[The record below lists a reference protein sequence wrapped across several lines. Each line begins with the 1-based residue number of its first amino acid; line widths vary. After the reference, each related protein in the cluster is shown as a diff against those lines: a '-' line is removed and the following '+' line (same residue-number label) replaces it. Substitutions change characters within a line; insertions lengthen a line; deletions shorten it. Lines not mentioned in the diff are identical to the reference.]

1 MLNCDFLEK
10 GLRIVSLSQEIFHEK
25 IFLVLHS
32 NNWPDIIASLPFLL
46 EVFVNIHVAIA
57 CWPGCGII
65 DCEINLTFLIR
76 QFFNMAENS
85 RQRF

>member
-32 NNWPDIIASLPFLL
+32 NNWPDIIAWLPFLL
-46 EVFVNIHVAIA
+46 EVFVNIYVAIA
-57 CWPGCGII
+57 
-65 DCEINLTFLIR
+65 
-76 QFFNMAENS
+76 S
-85 RQRF
+85 